1 MSKFMEDMFIEVRK
15 KKEASPL
22 LTELEEIMNAVTKAV
37 YDKSVVVER
46 EKKRQRRLAK
56 EGVVDAVEKGVKP
69 ENNQPKHSQV
79 EKGEIS
85 AETSDSDSVVE
96 SGEVKAKINKPKKKS
111 KKTNKKT

>member
-1 MSKFMEDMFIEVRK
+1 MVSSIREKIWEVEK
-15 KKEASPL
+15 
-22 LTELEEIMNAVTKAV
+22 
-37 YDKSVVVER
+37 

-56 EGVVDAVEKGVKP
+56 EGVVDAVEERGKP

>member
-1 MSKFMEDMFIEVRK
+1 MVSSVRAGMIAQEKRK
-15 KKEASPL
+15 KIL
-22 LTELEEIMNAVTKAV
+22 
-37 YDKSVVVER
+37 
-46 EKKRQRRLAK
+46 RRMAK
-56 EGVVDAVEKGVKP
+56 EGVVDAVEERVKS